1 MTRDINSDTASVS
14 SGFDTTAANTGQQS
28 EDLSTTI
35 VLAVADA
42 LDTDPIDLS
51 PPLYELIDPD
61 ALDALFESAGDGSDT
76 YFTISEW
83 GCTVTV
89 FANGRVLVDADD

>member
-1 MTRDINSDTASVS
+1 MTSDINSDTASVS
-14 SGFDTTAANTGQQS
+14 SGFDTTAASTGQQS
-28 EDLSTTI
+28 EDMSTTI

-51 PPLYELIDPD
+51 PPLNELIDPD
-61 ALDALFESAGDGSDT
+61 ALDTLFESAGDGSDT

-89 FANGRVLVDADD
+89 FANGRVLVDVDD